1 MSELHHMGLAA
12 LAAGLRARRFS
23 SVELAEAFLGRIER
37 SQGALNAFITITRE
51 QALIAFTRTAA
62 YSVFAE
68 DRLGTLEAGKL
79 ADLAVLS
86 QDIFKVPDADLPKT
100 ESVLTIVGGKIAY
113 AQNGFK

>member
-51 QALIAFTRTAA
+51 QALADAEAADRALAGGAHRCAARAQGPVLHTRCA
-62 YSVFAE
+62 YQL
-68 DRLGTLEAGKL
+68 RLAH
-79 ADLAVLS
+79 AR
-86 QDIFKVPDADLPKT
+86 
-100 ESVLTIVGGKIAY
+100 
-113 AQNGFK
+113 